1 MVSMWILYFDLLFY
15 IADIIL
21 LVYALVLLSKIFY
34 PLWVSWVPISAS
46 VWKQSKKGWYV
57 QFLVCT
63 YLKVR

>member
-34 PLWVSWVPISAS
+34 P
-46 VWKQSKKGWYV
+46 
-57 QFLVCT
+57 
-63 YLKVR
+63 